1 MNDVLIV
8 RLALE
13 RPNAPTTPC
22 QVPISTAVMIAMW
35 VAHFMLFWR
44 DGFAAWVGLLVV
56 TQNIVGSMFNSHLSD
71 FTQGWLYVF
80 GVGVFG
86 GALLKQNAISG
97 RFASEAH
104 VTRAVS
110 NPA

>member
-1 MNDVLIV
+1 M
-8 RLALE
+8 
-13 RPNAPTTPC
+13 
-22 QVPISTAVMIAMW
+22 
-35 VAHFMLFWR
+35 
-44 DGFAAWVGLLVV
+44 
-56 TQNIVGSMFNSHLSD
+56 TQNVVGSMFNSHLAD

-86 GALLKQNAISG
+86 GALLKQSVLSG

-104 VTRAVS
+104 VTSAVS